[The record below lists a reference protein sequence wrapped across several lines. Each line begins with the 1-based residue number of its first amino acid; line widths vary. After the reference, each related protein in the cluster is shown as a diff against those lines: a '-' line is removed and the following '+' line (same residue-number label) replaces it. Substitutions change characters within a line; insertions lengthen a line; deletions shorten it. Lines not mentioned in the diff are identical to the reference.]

1 MRSLEE
7 RYIVNMNDDKAKCG
21 NLRAVEGSLVS
32 LVIPFH
38 MITSTSAT
46 RAIFLHSFME
56 RLKKKMKRDEDED
69 KYKEAEL
76 EEEGEEKNEKKKFII
91 FAVTKIK
98 DSLES
103 SLCC

>member
-1 MRSLEE
+1 
-7 RYIVNMNDDKAKCG
+7 MNDDKAKCG

-69 KYKEAEL
+69 KYKEAEF
-76 EEEGEEKNEKKKFII
+76 EEEGEEKNEKKKFPHSNPHFLVTAIKKII
-91 FAVTKIK
+91 MAATAQIIRII
-98 DSLES
+98 
-103 SLCC
+103 